1 MPDVNMSLYE
11 VNKSIMAKK
20 SPMKVNEAKNTLK
33 EFINNIKNNYYMM
46 LCKELSYYTL
56 FHINNLSTEKIEDI
70 VIEIATDYGVF
81 YSADVYEDHV
91 EIWVKMKITGECHMF
106 MFFPYD
112 MGVIECQ

>member
-1 MPDVNMSLYE
+1 MPDVSMRLYK
-11 VNKSIMAKK
+11 VNKSIMEKK
-20 SPMKVNEAKNTLK
+20 STMKINKAKNALK

-81 YSADVYEDHV
+81 YSADIYEDHV

>member
-11 VNKSIMAKK
+11 VNKSIMAQKP
-20 SPMKVNEAKNTLK
+20 PMKANEAKNAIK
-33 EFINNIKNNYYMM
+33 EFVDNVKNNYYMM

-56 FHINNLSTEKIEDI
+56 FHMNSLSTEKIEDI
-70 VIEIATDYGVF
+70 VMEIATDYGVF

-91 EIWVKMKITGECHMF
+91 EIWVKMKITGEYHMF